1 MSGVGMPSGPP
12 PPAAAGR
19 LWAAVVTYRRP
30 DELAVMLH
38 AVSRASMA
46 VHQLVVVDNGS
57 DPAVEQL
64 ARGAGAR
71 YVDSGENLGPAGGIA
86 VAMHVVLE
94 QATDDDWLL
103 LLDDDDPPPDD
114 QAIANLWEF
123 AHTCLAD
130 DPRTGAVGH
139 TGGVY
144 RRRLGIWRRP
154 EDAELVGRVSVDVIG
169 GGHLPMYRCAVIR
182 EVGVFDR
189 SLFFGF
195 EEGEYGMRLRTRGF
209 SMYAD
214 GPRWLNHRRALGVAE
229 TPSKQVRTALTT
241 AAWRRYYGVRNA
253 TIVAKRYAAPWAP
266 LVVAGGGAWRGMR
279 ALQRTGRPRDEWLLP
294 LRGARDGLLSR
305 TGRTINPQNSTK

>member
-38 AVSRASMA
+38 AVGRASMA

-64 ARGAGAR
+64 AQGAGAR

-130 DPRTGAVGH
+130 DPGTGAVGH

-214 GPRWLNHRRALGVAE
+214 GPRWLTHRRALGVAE

-266 LVVAGGGAWRGMR
+266 LVVAAGGAWRGMR